1 MRPIRF
7 ADLAITP
14 WRNGAGRKADI
25 ATGEGWLAGFA
36 FLDQDAPFSDY
47 ADHDRTI
54 TLIDGPGFELEI
66 AGQGV
71 IRVDQPYVPHR
82 FDGGASTTCRL
93 LGGPCRV
100 LNAMTARGDHAH
112 GVEVSRGT
120 EFRLHE
126 SAVEVALLVVLQ
138 GAATVS
144 AGHRAIDLGMLDTV
158 WRDTPVGIAA
168 SADAVFCQIEIANRK
183 GAGLPRRLN
192 TV

>member
-36 FLDQDAPFSDY
+36 FLDRDAPFSDY
-47 ADHDRTI
+47 AGHDRTI
-54 TLIDGPGFELEI
+54 TLIDGSGFDLEI
-66 AGQGV
+66 AGRGV
-71 IRVDQPYVPHR
+71 VRVDQPYVPIR

-112 GVEVSRGT
+112 GIEVSRGT

-126 SAVEVALLVVLQ
+126 PVGEVALLVVLQ
-138 GAATVS
+138 GAATIS
-144 AGHRAIDLGMLDTV
+144 AGHRAIDVSRLDTV
-158 WRDTPVGIAA
+158 WRDTPVGITA
-168 SADAVFCQIEIANRK
+168 SADAAFCQIDIATRK